1 MSQRYVYI
9 PSVIDSLAATA
20 AAQSQMERAARLWG
34 AAESLREA
42 MGALLPSSERSE
54 RDRSIAAVC
63 SALSK
68 EAFATAWA
76 EGSGMSLE
84 RAVEYA
90 LAE

>member
-1 MSQRYVYI
+1 ME
-9 PSVIDSLAATA
+9 SLAATA
-20 AAQSQMERAARLWG
+20 AAQAQMERAARLWG

-42 MGALLPSSERSE
+42 IGALLPPSERPE
-54 RDRSIAAVC
+54 YDRSVAAVC
-63 SALSK
+63 SALSE

-84 RAVEYA
+84 RAVAYA